1 MAIKIYN
8 KGGTVVVEDG
18 TDFILSQFAY
28 YAEGDNI
35 TVQDKDN
42 DNQTWNLNY
51 ADFQNEAGSSVGS
64 SVGSV
69 LDYIG
74 SLSTAEVTSL
84 DYKTEVALGRV
95 ANSSIV
101 NKFGFNNDI
110 DSASEEVI
118 ASFGGAFNPLTNVI
132 TTAQTVTI
140 AYNNTTE
147 GVGQTGARLLLID
160 YLDENFEAATAYH
173 TLSTTGSDTSAFTCL
188 GINRV
193 VVVQF
198 GASATNVNDITF
210 TATTD
215 TTIQARIPALKSVT
229 QQCIYHV
236 PIGETLLMDYIK
248 VSALK
253 ISGGG
258 GVPTVNIKGY
268 SFSRVT
274 LGQYSIFDIEIDT
287 SIENNIE
294 FNLNNPITFTGRE
307 VIYFTGTT
315 DINNTKVSMRFSGLQ
330 ILS

>member
-8 KGGTVVVEDG
+8 KGGTVAVEVG
-18 TDFILSQFAY
+18 TDIVLSRFGY
-28 YAEGDNI
+28 YSEGDNI
-35 TVQDKDN
+35 TILDKDN
-42 DNQTWNLNY
+42 DNQTWNANF
-51 ADFQNEAGSSVGS
+51 ADIQNSAGASVGAT
-64 SVGSV
+64 VGAV

-74 SLSTAEVTSL
+74 ALSTSEVTSL
-84 DYKTEVALGRV
+84 NYITEVALGRI

-101 NKFGFNNDI
+101 NKFGYNTDI
-110 DSASEEVI
+110 DTASEEI
-118 ASFGGAFNPLTNVI
+118 ISSFGGAFNPLTNII

-140 AYNNTTE
+140 TYNNTTE

-160 YLDENFEAATAYH
+160 YLDANSELATAYH
-173 TLSTTGSDTSAFTCL
+173 TLSTTGSDVSAFTCL

-198 GASATNVNDITF
+198 GASATNVNDITL
-210 TATTD
+210 TATSD
-215 TTIQARIPALKSVT
+215 STIQAMIPALKSVT

-236 PIGETLLMDYIK
+236 PIGETFLMDYIK
-248 VSALK
+248 ISALK

-258 GVPTVNIKGY
+258 GSPIVNIKGF

-274 LGQYSIFDIEIDT
+274 LGAYSIFDVEIDT
-287 SIENNIE
+287 SLENNIE
-294 FNLNNPITFTGRE
+294 FNLKNPITFTGRE